1 MIYNPLAFIFRASKS
16 MKYFYLYTQLATG
29 LSFVTLIDVV
39 IRVKRSWPN
48 LRQDIPILYK
58 AIRFLNDI
66 KTSIVDV
73 VILLVRIRVF
83 YDKRS
88 LLPVSVYL
96 ISFLRVI

>member
-1 MIYNPLAFIFRASKS
+1 

-39 IRVKRSWPN
+39 IRVKKSWPI
-48 LRQDIPILYK
+48 LKQDIPIVYK
-58 AIRFLNDI
+58 ALRFLNDI

-83 YDKRS
+83 YDKSS
-88 LLPVSVYL
+88 LLQFSVYL
-96 ISFLRVI
+96 IGFLRVI

>member
-1 MIYNPLAFIFRASKS
+1 
-16 MKYFYLYTQLATG
+16 MKYFHLYTQLATG
-29 LSFVTLIDVV
+29 LSFITLIDVV
-39 IRVKRSWPN
+39 IRVRRSWLN

-83 YDKRS
+83 YDKKS
-88 LLPVSVYL
+88 LTEFPLYL
-96 ISFLRVI
+96 ISCLRVI